1 MPVYYGD
8 WHLYQPTVGSLREC
22 FETRCTVTVDS
33 SVLLRI
39 PFQANTSRYSEFL
52 LEVGVVVTPD
62 NPLFNP
68 AHAKEETE
76 LILGPISDAHSKG
89 YESKSLLV
97 EVGKGSVITITIP
110 NILIK
115 ESDNT
120 TAFRIRGKNINV
132 KNSVFFYI

>member
-8 WHLYQPTVGSLREC
+8 WSLYQPSVGSLRQC
-22 FETRCTVTVDS
+22 FETRCTVTIDS
-33 SVLLRI
+33 SVLLRV
-39 PFQANTSRYSEFL
+39 PFQANTSEFSEIL
-52 LEVGVVVTPD
+52 LILGVIVTPD
-62 NPLFNP
+62 SPLFNP

-97 EVGKGSVITITIP
+97 EIGKGSVVTITIP
-110 NILIK
+110 NLLIK

-120 TAFRIRGKNINV
+120 TAFRIRGKNVNV
-132 KNSVFFYI
+132 KNHDYYDL